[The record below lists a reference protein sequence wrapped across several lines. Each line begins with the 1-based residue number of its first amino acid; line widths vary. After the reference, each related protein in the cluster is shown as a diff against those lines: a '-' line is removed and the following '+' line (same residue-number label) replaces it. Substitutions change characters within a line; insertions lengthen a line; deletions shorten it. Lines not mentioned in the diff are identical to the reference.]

1 MARRRRKD
9 PADSR
14 PGRPDPLEVVD
25 PEALSK
31 WWKLRGKDAS
41 GALLHWTDT
50 RRTYLRGYNTLDLI
64 HEAIYEGRPLGRRI
78 ATAAMDFLRAQT
90 KASSY
95 LNVLQSMVDT
105 VVSRNGKRRAMPVI
119 GCDDAEY
126 SEKLYARRA
135 SRILRRKMGQPSLEI
150 ELPLWMRDGVVR
162 GDGFLQ
168 AVRNGG
174 DITVERFPRSELVFD
189 DGEVKGGWPRTL
201 SRVTL
206 VDRDVLAAQ
215 FPKEGKRIARVTRG
229 ARDPWSP
236 YDYDSPIDNDM
247 VELVMGW
254 RLPTSIGAEDGAVV
268 YAIRDGGEPLKAGTW
283 CRPRFPLARL
293 QWTPPMRGFLGI
305 GLCQQLAGSQGK
317 VNELWADHQEALYWG
332 SALKL
337 IVPRGSNANK
347 HHLIKRHPAVVE
359 TDGGITKDSWIAPDP
374 ASRQAMDSLRWLLQ
388 QMYEIAG
395 ISQAAA
401 ASKNPLGP
409 DASGKALDTF
419 YDIESDRFSQFE
431 SQYAMGRVQVGLVML
446 DEARDLAEDVS
457 EGRVEA
463 DLAPWIE
470 NIEWKRFEFDG
481 GTYHLFVEPENFI
494 PEARGGRL
502 DVLGDMAKIP
512 GLLTDPLVTASLFE
526 EPDIQRANRHLL
538 GPMRMLEAVMEMLG
552 DPRIP
557 IEDCVP
563 TPYMLAVPG
572 LAKKMALGELG
583 NAFSERAKDAEVG
596 RYRWFLEMLQD
607 LEKMAAAPPP
617 APMLGPPGAGGP
629 PPGAPGMPPIGPP
642 GADGAPPMMAPTFGP
657 DGGIGPMMPDPMG
670 GATSQLAAGMPLM
683 PGVS

>member
-1 MARRRRKD
+1 VARRRRKD

-14 PGRPDPLEVVD
+14 PGRPEPTDTTEPNS
-25 PEALSK
+25 AK
-31 WWKLRGKDAS
+31 WWKLEGKAAAS
-41 GALLHWTDT
+41 ALWAWTDT
-50 RRTYLRGYNTLDLI
+50 RRAYLRGYNTLDLI

-90 KASSY
+90 QASSY

-105 VVSRNGKRRAMPVI
+105 VTSRNGKRRPMPVI

-135 SRILRRKMGQPSLEI
+135 SRTLRRKMGQPHLEV
-150 ELPLWMRDGVVR
+150 ELPMMLRDSVVR
-162 GDGFLQ
+162 GDGYCQ

-174 DITVERFPRSELVFD
+174 DVTIERFPRSELVFD
-189 DGEVKGGWPRTL
+189 DGEVKNGWPMAL
-201 SRVTL
+201 ARVTL

-215 FPKEGKRIARVTRG
+215 FPDDADRIRKVSRAG
-229 ARDPWSP
+229 RDPWSP

-247 VELVMGW
+247 VELGMGW
-254 RLPTSIGAEDGAVV
+254 RRPSGTGAEDGRVC
-268 YAIRDGGEPLKAGTW
+268 YAIRDGGEPLKWGVW
-283 CRPRFPLARL
+283 KRPRFPVARV

-305 GLCQQLAGSQGK
+305 GLIQQLAGSQHK

-332 SALKL
+332 SALK
-337 IVPRGSNANK
+337 IFQPRAANVNK
-347 HHLIKRHPAVVE
+347 HEMRARHPAVIE
-359 TDGGITKDSWIAPDP
+359 YDGALPTYMAPDP
-374 ASRQAMDSLRWLLQ
+374 ASRQAMDSLRWLIQ

-409 DASGKALDTF
+409 NASGKALDTF

-431 SQYAMGRVQVGLVML
+431 GQWAMARTTVGLIML
-446 DEARDLAEDVS
+446 DEAKDLADEVESGDLEDVKI
-457 EGRVEA
+457 
-463 DLAPWIE
+463 APWID

-494 PEARGGRL
+494 PDTRGGRL

-512 GLLTDPLVTASLFE
+512 GLLSNPLYTASLFE

-538 GPMRMLEAVMEMLG
+538 GPMRMLEATMEMLG
-552 DPRIP
+552 DTRIP
-557 IEDCVP
+557 LEDCVP
-563 TPYMLAVPG
+563 TPYMLSVPG
-572 LAKKMALGELG
+572 LAKEMAIGELG
-583 NAFSERAKDAEVG
+583 NAFSERAKDSELG
-596 RYRWFLEMLQD
+596 RYRWFLSMLEN
-607 LEKMAAAPPP
+607 LEKELAPPLVT
-617 APMLGPPGAGGP
+617 APG
-629 PPGAPGMPPIGPP
+629 PGMPPPGGGPMPPGPMPGVPPALPPPGPP
-642 GADGAPPMMAPTFGP
+642 MAPLGP
-657 DGGIGPMMPDPMG
+657 DGGMVADPMN
-670 GATSQLAAGMPLM
+670 GATAQLAAGMTLA

>member
-14 PGRPDPLEVVD
+14 PGRPEPTDVIGDSP
-25 PEALSK
+25 AK
-31 WWKLRGKDAS
+31 WWKLKGKDA
-41 GALLHWTDT
+41 GNALWAWTDT
-50 RRTYLRGYNTLDLI
+50 RRAYLRGYNTLDLI

-78 ATAAMDFLRAQT
+78 ATAAMDFLRSQT
-90 KASSY
+90 QASSY

-105 VVSRNGKRRAMPVI
+105 VVSRNGKRRPMPVI

-135 SRILRRKMGQPSLEI
+135 SRTLRRKMGQPLLEV

-174 DITVERFPRSELVFD
+174 DVSVERFPRSELVFD

-206 VDRDVLAAQ
+206 VDRDVLAVQ
-215 FPKEGKRIARVTRG
+215 FPKDGKRIARVTR
-229 ARDPWSP
+229 ASRDPWSP

-254 RLPTSIGAEDGAVV
+254 RLPSQIGADDGRVV
-268 YAIRDGGEPLKAGTW
+268 YTIRDGEEPLREAQWK
-283 CRPRFPLARL
+283 RPRFPLARL

-332 SALKL
+332 SALK
-337 IVPRGSNANK
+337 IMVPRGSQTNK
-347 HHLIKRHPAVVE
+347 HHLRARHPAIVE
-359 TDGGITKDSWIAPDP
+359 VDGGITRDSWIAPDP
-374 ASRQAMDSLRWLLQ
+374 ASRQAMDSLRWLIQ

-409 DASGKALDTF
+409 NASGKALDTF
-419 YDIESDRFSQFE
+419 YDIESDRFSMFE
-431 SQYAMGRVQVGLVML
+431 SQYSMGRVQVGLVML
-446 DEARDLAEDVS
+446 DKTRDLIEA
-457 EGRVEA
+457 VEA
-463 DLAPWIE
+463 DEVDVDLAPWID
-470 NIEWKRFEFDG
+470 NIDWKKFEFDG
-481 GTYHLFVEPENFI
+481 GTYHLFVEPANFI
-494 PEARGGRL
+494 PETRGGRL

-512 GLLTDPLVTASLFE
+512 GLMTDPLQMASLFE
-526 EPDIQRANRHLL
+526 EPDISRANRHLL

-552 DPRIP
+552 DPSIP
-557 IEDCVP
+557 LEDCVP
-563 TPYMLAVPG
+563 TPYMLAEPG

-583 NAFSERAKDAEVG
+583 NAFSERANDDEIG
-596 RYRWFLEMLQD
+596 RYRWFLSMLESA
-607 LEKMAAAPPP
+607 EKSAAPPP
-617 APMLGPPGAGGP
+617 APMPMAPDAGAP
-629 PPGAPGMPPIGPP
+629 PPGMPAPGPM
-642 GADGAPPMMAPTFGP
+642 ATPPMMSPMIGP
-657 DGGIGPMMPDPMG
+657 DGGMGPMVADPLG
-670 GATSQLAAGMPLM
+670 GASAQLAAGMSLT